1 MQTQKNKIEFP
12 RPETKKRY
20 YQFSEYLK
28 NKFGK
33 KVYKI
38 TLDAGFSCPNRDGTI
53 SSGGCIFC
61 DDGGSFSRA
70 HSNVLSVEQ
79 QVLTG
84 VETLSTRFKAQK
96 FMSYFQAYSNTYK
109 PAEELKQIYDASLC
123 HDDVVGISIG
133 TRPDCVDEK
142 KLDLIASYTNKYET
156 WVEYGLQ
163 SMHDKTLNLINR
175 GHNFETFLKAY
186 KQTKERGINVGV
198 HVILGLPEETPE
210 DMYQTIKALADLGVD
225 GVKFHCLCVFPNTKL
240 FDMYEQ
246 GKIRLLEEDEY
257 IEIACNCLEMLPS
270 STTIH
275 RLGGNGLQAIK
286 VAPKW
291 LNKKFEILNKIDRV
305 LEERN
310 SFQGK
315 KNQI

>member
-1 MQTQKNKIEFP
+1 MFYP
-12 RPETKKRY
+12 RPVTNKRY
-20 YQFSEYLK
+20 FQFSEYLK
-28 NKFGK
+28 NKFGS

-70 HSNVLSVEQ
+70 HSKLLSVEE
-79 QVLTG
+79 QVFTG
-84 VETLSTRFKAQK
+84 VETLSSRFKAKK

-109 PAEELKQIYDASLC
+109 PVEELKKIYDSSLC
-123 HDDVVGISIG
+123 HKDVVGISVG

-142 KLDLIASYTNKYET
+142 KLELIASYTDKYET

-163 SMHDKTLNLINR
+163 SIHDRTLKFINR
-175 GHNFETFLKAY
+175 GHDFETFLRAY
-186 KQTKERGINVGV
+186 EQTKKRGINVCV
-198 HVILGLPEETPE
+198 HIILGLPNESRE
-210 DMYQTIKALADLGVD
+210 DMLETVKTLASLNVD
-225 GVKFHCLCVFPNTKL
+225 GVKFHCLCIFPNTKL
-240 FDMYEQ
+240 YDMYENGQ
-246 GKIRLLEEDEY
+246 VTLMEEDEY
-257 IEIACNCLEMLPS
+257 IKTACDCLELLPEK
-270 STTIH
+270 TTIH

-291 LNKKFEILNKIDRV
+291 LNKKFEILNRIDDE
-305 LEERN
+305 LEKRN

-315 KNQI
+315 HFCGL